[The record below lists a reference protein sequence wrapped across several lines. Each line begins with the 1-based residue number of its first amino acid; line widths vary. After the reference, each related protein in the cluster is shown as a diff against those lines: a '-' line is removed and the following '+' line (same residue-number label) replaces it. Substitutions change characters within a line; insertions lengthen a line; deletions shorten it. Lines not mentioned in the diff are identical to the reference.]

1 MLKEFKVANL
11 LGAQGTGIEAV
22 YRIREPWFGR
32 AGWRL
37 WAASDRAT
45 CSEKA
50 SIPLSLRS
58 DYTAEY
64 PPSTGKVAPV
74 IHDDSSLAK

>member
-1 MLKEFKVANL
+1 M
-11 LGAQGTGIEAV
+11 
-22 YRIREPWFGR
+22 RIYWVHMAPASKPFIAFVNGWFGR
-32 AGWRL
+32 ADWQL
-37 WAASDRAT
+37 WAASDRAA